1 MSNKQDDTQ
10 MSEDAEMQLE
20 FDEPVLDGV
29 HISDE
34 DLEQDDSKSK
44 QAKKQAKKLARSQLS
59 DDELKHLRRK
69 KWLIGGGAF
78 LGIIVILMAIPLS
91 RWFILNSFGIRS
103 TMKFEVVE
111 QTDKIPVSNVSI
123 LLDDTYFTSTDS
135 SGNAKF
141 ENVKLGSHSIVVT
154 KNGYSRDEISTT
166 VGLVT
171 NTTKLEVKAIGI
183 KVNLDVRNWLTT
195 DAIAGATVSL
205 QKDTVKS
212 DKTGR
217 ASIVVPPDST
227 SKTLL
232 QVSAPGYQTQNVP
245 VTSGVES
252 KEVALVSDSRDYFVS
267 KRDGKYDI
275 FSSYVDGTDQKKVI
289 EATGREDGDFLQFTM
304 HRGNRYGILVANRE
318 GKVTN
323 NRVVAGVYVIDFASN
338 ALRKIDE
345 GSDLQLLDWGD
356 DTIVY
361 QKSEP
366 SLNYDDPSFSR
377 LEQYNPL
384 TGKQKQIAQ
393 ANYFSAAIVAQ
404 NKIFY
409 AGASGY
415 TADANTPL
423 TSIDLGNGSVKTYL
437 ADRIPSGVTRSN
449 YDALTLLVD
458 DNSYHAIAIKTGYVS
473 NIDRRV
479 DTTLR
484 YGLSQVGSQVL
495 WADKRDGQGTL
506 LVRSTNQEDTKTVT
520 KLSGLTSPT
529 RWVSDRLAVVRVVTT
544 AETADYLVDVPSGR
558 TIKIVDVSDV
568 RQVGSVL

>member
-1 MSNKQDDTQ
+1 MVEPDDIQ
-10 MSEDAEMQLE
+10 KSEDAEMQFE
-20 FDEPVLDGV
+20 FDEPELNDV

-34 DLEQDDSKSK
+34 DLEQDDSNTKL
-44 QAKKQAKKLARSQLS
+44 AKKQAKKLAKSQLT
-59 DDELKHLRRK
+59 DEELKHLRRK
-69 KWLIGGGAF
+69 KLLVVGCAT
-78 LGIIVILMAIPLS
+78 LSVVAILMAVPLT
-91 RWFILNSFGIRS
+91 RWFILNSFGLRS

-111 QTDKIPVSNVSI
+111 QQDKIPVSNVSI
-123 LLDDTYFTSTDS
+123 LLDGTYFTTTDS

-141 ENVKLGSHSIVVT
+141 ENVKLGTHAVVIS
-154 KNGYSRDEISTT
+154 KNGYSRDDVSAT

-171 NTTKLEVKAIGI
+171 STTKLEVKAIGI

-195 DAIAGATVSL
+195 DAISGATVSL
-205 QKDTVKS
+205 QKDSVKS

-245 VTSGVES
+245 VTTGVES

-304 HRGNRYGILVANRE
+304 HRGNRYGILVANRD
-318 GKVTN
+318 GKVSN
-323 NRVVAGVYVIDFASN
+323 NRVVAGIYVVDFASN

-345 GSDLQLLDWGD
+345 GSDVQLLDWGD

-366 SLNYDDPSFSR
+366 SLNYDDPSFTK

-384 TGKQKQIAQ
+384 TGKQRQIAQ
-393 ANYFSAAIVAQ
+393 ANYFSAALVAQ

-415 TADANTPL
+415 TSDANTPL
-423 TSIDLGNGSVKTYL
+423 TSIDLGNGGVKTYL
-437 ADRIPSGVTRSN
+437 ADRTPSVISRSN
-449 YDALTLLVD
+449 YDGLTLLLD
-458 DNSYHAIAIKTGYVS
+458 DNSYHNITIKTGSVS

-479 DTTLR
+479 DTALH
-484 YGLSQVGSQVL
+484 YGINQAGNQVI

-506 LVRSTNQEDTKTVT
+506 LVKSTNQDDTKTVT

-544 AETADYLVDVPSGR
+544 VETADYLVDVPTGK

-568 RQVGSVL
+568 RQVGVNL